1 MTIYQ
6 RDFGG
11 SGSGS
16 GAAYDVDDIAAI
28 SARWPR
34 VAEWRPDLTQT
45 GFPATLFRFNTTEDL
60 IEPDGVTLGSSIRH
74 LAMTHDGGT
83 ATAAA
88 IIRESSGGGADGAQ
102 SVTAEAGF
110 ELLAV
115 IRYVTVAAN
124 QWGGLAAFASAGSF
138 PFPDLYG
145 LADVIGIGYTTT
157 DTDTGIGDLEAISTS
172 GTTAGTRTR
181 TVITG
186 ARDVGQWIMCAIRVQ
201 DGTATFRVRN
211 LETGVDYPTVT
222 HTTNLPAGAAL
233 HVGVQANAGLAGLAS
248 ASAIDVAYLAVG
260 MPA

>member
-6 RDFGG
+6 RDFG
-11 SGSGS
+11 GS

-45 GFPATLFRFNTTEDL
+45 GFPATLFRFNTTE
-60 IEPDGVTLGSSIRH
+60 TLVAPTGASFAASIRH
-74 LAMTHDGGT
+74 LAMTNSGAT

-88 IIRESSGGGADGAQ
+88 IIRESSGGGSDGAQ

-110 ELLAV
+110 ELLAI

-138 PFPDLYG
+138 PFPDLYS
-145 LADVIGIGYTTT
+145 LADVIGIGYTTV
-157 DTDTGIGDLEAISTS
+157 DTDTGIGDLEAISTN

-181 TVITG
+181 TIITG

-211 LETGVDYPTVT
+211 LETGTDYPTVT
-222 HTTNLPAGAAL
+222 HTTNLPAGAAM
-233 HVGVQANAGLAGLAS
+233 HIGVQANAGLAGLAS
-248 ASAIDVAYLAVG
+248 ACAIDVAYIAVG
-260 MPA
+260 QPA